1 MDEPDTVVKRVG
13 VRVASA
19 VQGVSV
25 KGVYELSN
33 VASAFLRWKSSRQR
47 APSAG
52 SNSRNGADLDHLPQ
66 PVYVRVDVHIILVL
80 AVAPITHPSKPR
92 RMSQVKGFI
101 PISTQY
107 VGAEIREGP
116 RYCGF
121 LLDTKFHRV

>member
-1 MDEPDTVVKRVG
+1 VDEPDTVVKRVG

-25 KGVYELSN
+25 KGVYETVQRRVSPPPLEIEQP
-33 VASAFLRWKSSRQR
+33 KSSF
-47 APSAG
+47 
-52 SNSRNGADLDHLPQ
+52 SRLKTAATADLDHLAQ

-80 AVAPITHPSKPR
+80 AVGPITHPSKPR
-92 RMSQVKGFI
+92 RMSPVKGFV

-107 VGAEIREGP
+107 VGAEILEGP